1 VRGFGKSRLVADVAR
16 RFRREAE
23 VDGEEVGPVRPG
35 DFIQRPRISFD
46 FAAEFRSPLDVK
58 DVAVGP
64 PVFTFASPGP
74 TGGT

>member
-1 VRGFGKSRLVADVAR
+1 M
-16 RFRREAE
+16 
-23 VDGEEVGPVRPG
+23 DGEEVGPVRPG

-64 PVFTFASPGP
+64 PVFTFASPALPVGADVRRRHDGP
-74 TGGT
+74 AVPEVDEATGG

>member
-1 VRGFGKSRLVADVAR
+1 M
-16 RFRREAE
+16 
-23 VDGEEVGPVRPG
+23 DGEEVGPVRPG